1 MSDEFNIQAAS
12 ALMSTET
19 KLAELR
25 AKRAALQAARE
36 AGEAERAEARAIAA
50 EEQALLD
57 EVALGEA
64 IDKHGDVGVGLATVQ
79 TPMGLII
86 IKKATAMRFQ
96 RFQDKGNATTEDVR
110 QLVSPCLVHPSPAQF
125 SVILEELPAT
135 LIRLASQVIAL
146 AGQESEATAKK

>member
-1 MSDEFNIQAAS
+1 MSDAD
-12 ALMSTET
+12 T
-19 KLAELR
+19 KVAELR
-25 AKRAALQAARE
+25 AKRAELQAARE
-36 AGEAERAEARAIAA
+36 RGEAERAEARAVAA

-57 EVALGEA
+57 EQALGEA
-64 IDKHGDVGVGLATVQ
+64 IDKHGDVGVSLATVQ

-86 IKKATAMRFQ
+86 IKRATAIRFQ

-110 QLVSPCLVHPSPAQF
+110 QLVSPCVVHPSPAQF